1 MLIWDEN
8 DSSYL
13 SYQVT
18 NQEINDILDGGI
30 RRIILDSNS
39 INRLLKYLEDDLK
52 INIGD
57 IMYENASHEAN
68 SLGQLGNL
76 QVREAAIE
84 LSTRLPTYIAQYRL
98 VSAECLEHL
107 YETLHSRFVHDLDTL
122 NRRIE
127 FEFCEETNE
136 LPTYE
141 QNTIKVFLKKL
152 AKDGLE
158 TTFEAGFY
166 CPAEKRFMSGKTFK
180 TSKIFFTSGSTT
192 FDEDLETEI
201 LNSIGYYDLNKPEKT
216 LISTCTDEFKREQP
230 KERALSNILTALIK
244 EPRDE
249 NNHDLLAR
257 LSLLLPHMQTNRC
270 GTSAL
275 LNDYLKMIFD
285 LVDSFKEIFAVL
297 MMIKREL
304 WHALVERFDLVPN
317 EHLASTLRSEILDK
331 LSAHTR
337 ITQILTCFDGLK
349 FEKKSHEIQQT
360 LNKLDDS
367 FENRGDLKGKHA
379 CASLLRHFVITLV
392 EKFMDTLVRQ
402 RERLVETFNTL
413 EPMLDELFSS
423 FFVLENRSQFESS
436 LEQRLMQ
443 IKSNKNDL
451 TTFFKVYMGTLDDIL
466 RSWPEQALTATK
478 KSILSQYFEYLTSS
492 SRHFVL
498 VDYQNRLNNLRKLL
512 ENFTDPYDIDVS
524 ENHTDDRITVNA
536 RVKSSILSHLLTKI
550 RSSSRR
556 GLQSG
561 DELRII
567 NSGRVYLDIDLNDF
581 NMLAGV
587 NVVLVGV
594 SFVLAPGKADFQV
607 DTSGLNAD
615 PAGISQQA
623 SSGKDGKEESP
634 DGTSGEDGVDGLP
647 GGHAGNVFIFA
658 AELPDPNSVQVSTRG
673 GDGSAGQ
680 IGGNGGNGYD
690 GADGK
695 SATKK
700 DCKEAFWHDVIG
712 DYVTGWKV
720 NYFSGVS
727 WKLGSPAKDGGIS
740 FYFKPFSFFT
750 II

>member
-1 MLIWDEN
+1 MK
-8 DSSYL
+8 
-13 SYQVT
+13 
-18 NQEINDILDGGI
+18 
-30 RRIILDSNS
+30 RIILDSNL

-68 SLGQLGNL
+68 SFGQLGNL

-136 LPTYE
+136 MPTYE
-141 QNTIKVFLKKL
+141 QNTNKVFLKKL
-152 AKDGLE
+152 AKQGLE
-158 TTFEAGFY
+158 MTFEAGFY
-166 CPAEKRFMSGKTFK
+166 CPAEKRFISEKTFK

-192 FDEDLETEI
+192 FDEDLESEI

-216 LISTCTDEFKREQP
+216 LISTCTDEFKREKS
-230 KERALSNILTALIK
+230 KERAISNILTTLIK

-249 NNHDLLAR
+249 NDHDSLAR
-257 LSLLLPHMQTNRC
+257 LSRLLPHMQTNRC

-275 LNDYLKMIFD
+275 LNDYLKMIYE

-304 WHALVERFDLVPN
+304 WQALVERFDLVPN
-317 EHLASTLRSEILDK
+317 ERLASTLRSEILDK

-349 FEKKSHEIQQT
+349 FEQKSHEIQQT

-423 FFVLENRSQFESS
+423 FYVLQNRSQFESS

-451 TTFFKVYMGTLDDIL
+451 ATFSKVYMGTLDDIL
-466 RSWPEQALTATK
+466 RSWREQALSATR

-524 ENHTDDRITVNA
+524 ENHTDDRLTVNA

-550 RSSSRR
+550 RSNSRR

-567 NSGRVYLDIDLNDF
+567 NSGRVYLDADLNDF
-581 NMLAGV
+581 NVFAGV

-623 SSGKDGKEESP
+623 SGGKDGKDKSP

-647 GGHAGNVFIFA
+647 GGHAGNVFVFA
-658 AELPDPNSVQVSTRG
+658 AELPDPNSVRVSVRG

-690 GADGK
+690 GVGGK
-695 SATKK
+695 SAEKK

-712 DYVTGWKV
+712 DYIAGLKV

-727 WKLGSPAKDGGIS
+727 WKLGTPGEDGGIS